1 MMNPN
6 HTFIDNELKWLES
19 VVITRLKLYF
29 QHESAYVDVFDVV
42 PPAADGVA
50 GEYAAFVV
58 KNGLGFVERVCLMLS
73 LVPSLKP
80 QLLDCLN
87 IKNSTTGSRF
97 VEFGCVEA
105 ETTGVL
111 MPTFETV
118 LFVLAGDNV
127 EEKIKHTNLLSN
139 GVLFRNNVISLQRKE
154 GHVPLHY
161 SVLQP
166 SLSSIE
172 LLINETHY
180 CPDFSA
186 SFPAARLTTLAEWG
200 DLVLDDNVMKQIN
213 EIKTW
218 IEYGERIMKEWGL
231 EKKIKPGYRVLFHG
245 ASGTGKTF
253 TAALLGKYTGREVY
267 RIDLSAVISKY
278 IGETEKNLSNIF
290 EKAESKNWILF
301 FDEADALFGKRTN
314 INDSHDRYV
323 NQEISFLLQRI
334 ENYNGLVVLSTNL
347 KRNIDEAFTRRF
359 QSIIHFPVPKAK
371 ERLLLWQK
379 TFSPHTRMEDGVDLR
394 TIATKYDLTGGSI
407 VNVVQYCSLMAMK
420 RGGNII
426 AHDDLMD
433 GIRKEFQK
441 EGITIS

>member
-1 MMNPN
+1 
-6 HTFIDNELKWLES
+6 
-19 VVITRLKLYF
+19 
-29 QHESAYVDVFDVV
+29 
-42 PPAADGVA
+42 
-50 GEYAAFVV
+50 
-58 KNGLGFVERVCLMLS
+58 MLS
-73 LVPSLKP
+73 
-80 QLLDCLN
+80 
-87 IKNSTTGSRF
+87 
-97 VEFGCVEA
+97 
-105 ETTGVL
+105 
-111 MPTFETV
+111 
-118 LFVLAGDNV
+118 GDNV

-139 GVLFRNNVISLQRKE
+139 GVLFRNNVMSLQQRE
-154 GHVPLHY
+154 DQLPLHY
-161 SVLQP
+161 SVLRP

-180 CPDFSA
+180 YPDFSA
-186 SFPAARLTTLAEWG
+186 SFPASRLTTQAEWG
-200 DLVLDDNVMKQIN
+200 DLVLDANVMKQID

-218 IEYGERIMKEWGL
+218 IEYGERIMKEWDL
-231 EKKIKPGYRVLFHG
+231 KKKIKSGYRVLFHG

-290 EKAESKNWILF
+290 EKAENKNWILF

-314 INDSHDRYV
+314 INDSHDRYA

-359 QSIIHFPVPKAK
+359 QSIIHFPIPKAK

-379 TFSPHTRMEDGVDLR
+379 TFSPHTRLEEGADLEK
-394 TIATKYDLTGGSI
+394 IATKYDLTGGSI

-420 RGGNII
+420 RGGNVI
-426 AHDDLMD
+426 AYDDLMD

-441 EGITIS
+441 EGITVS

>member
-1 MMNPN
+1 MKQN
-6 HTFIDNELKWLES
+6 HVFIHNELKWLES

-29 QHESAYVDVFDVV
+29 QQESDYASIFDIVPPSTESAE
-42 PPAADGVA
+42 
-50 GEYAAFVV
+50 GEYAAFIV
-58 KNGLGFVERVCLMLS
+58 KNSLGFAERVCLMLS
-73 LVPSLKP
+73 LVPTLKP

-105 ETTGVL
+105 ETAAIL
-111 MPTFETV
+111 LPTFETV
-118 LFVLAGDNV
+118 LFVLSGDNV
-127 EEKIKHTNLLSN
+127 EEKIKHTNLLSK
-139 GVLFRNNVISLQRKE
+139 GVLFHDNVISLQRRE
-154 GHVPLHY
+154 SQTPQHY

-166 SLSSIE
+166 SLSTVE
-172 LLINETHY
+172 LLIYETHY
-180 CPDFSA
+180 YPDFST
-186 SFPAARLTTLAEWG
+186 SFPASRLTTQAEWG
-200 DLVLDDNVMKQIN
+200 DLVLDANVMKQIN

-218 IEYGERIMKEWGL
+218 IEYGERIMKEWEL
-231 EKKIKPGYRVLFHG
+231 DRKIKPGYRVLFHG

-253 TAALLGKYTGREVY
+253 TAALLGKYTGKEVY

-290 EKAESKNWILF
+290 ERAENKNWILF

-314 INDSHDRYV
+314 INDSHDRYA

-359 QSIIHFPVPKAK
+359 QSIIQFPIPKAK
-371 ERLLLWQK
+371 ERLLIWQK
-379 TFSPHTRMEDGVDLR
+379 TFSPHTRLDESVDLEK
-394 TIATKYDLTGGSI
+394 IATKYDLSGGSI

-420 RGGNII
+420 RGGNVIVYN
-426 AHDDLMD
+426 DLIE
-433 GIRKEFQK
+433 GVRKEFQK

>member
-1 MMNPN
+1 MNPN
-6 HTFIDNELKWLES
+6 HTFINNELKWLES

-29 QHESAYVDVFDVV
+29 QHESVYADVFDIV
-42 PPAADGVA
+42 PPAADGVT
-50 GEYAAFVV
+50 GEYAAFIV
-58 KNGLGFVERVCLMLS
+58 KNRLGFAERVCLILS
-73 LVPSLKP
+73 LVPTLKP

-87 IKNSTTGSRF
+87 IRNSTTGSRF

-105 ETTGVL
+105 ETAAIL
-111 MPTFETV
+111 LPTFETV
-118 LFVLAGDNV
+118 LFVLSGDNV

-139 GVLFRNNVISLQRKE
+139 GVLFRNNVMSLQQRE
-154 GHVPLHY
+154 DQLPLHY
-161 SVLQP
+161 SVLRP

-180 CPDFSA
+180 YPDFSA
-186 SFPAARLTTLAEWG
+186 SFPASRLTTQAEWG
-200 DLVLDDNVMKQIN
+200 DLVLDANVMKQID

-218 IEYGERIMKEWGL
+218 IEYGERIMKEWDL
-231 EKKIKPGYRVLFHG
+231 KKKIKPGYRVLFHG

-290 EKAESKNWILF
+290 EKAENKNWILF

-314 INDSHDRYV
+314 INDSHDRYA

-359 QSIIHFPVPKAK
+359 QSIIHFPIPKAK

-379 TFSPHTRMEDGVDLR
+379 TFSPHTRLEEGADLEK
-394 TIATKYDLTGGSI
+394 IATKYDLTGGSI

-420 RGGNII
+420 RGGNVI
-426 AHDDLMD
+426 AYDDLMD

-441 EGITIS
+441 EGITVS